1 MPHVTTHILIPLV
14 IAELFRDY
22 SAKKKFPLHYVL
34 IAGIA
39 GIIPDLDIPISWLL
53 NAFGA
58 AINTDVFHRTIT
70 HTLLFLAAFLLLALI
85 SSKTR
90 IKFLSKHKLT
100 LAGIFLAIS
109 FGVFAHL
116 IVDATIDGSIMPFYP
131 FSNFSLGINL
141 IGTIS
146 LGLKETILSGID
158 AIILIAWLIHEEIRH
173 KISRFY

>member
-1 MPHVTTHILIPLV
+1 MPHITTHILIPLV
-14 IAELFRDY
+14 IAEIFRDY

-39 GIIPDLDIPISWLL
+39 GIFPDLDIPVSWLL

-58 AINTDVFHRTIT
+58 AVNTGVFHRTVT
-70 HTLLFLAAFLLLALI
+70 HTFLFLAFFLLLALI
-85 SSKTR
+85 FSKTK

-116 IVDATIDGSIMPFYP
+116 VLDATIDGSIMPFYP

-141 IGTIS
+141 IGAIS
-146 LGLKETILSGID
+146 LELRETLLSGID
-158 AIILIAWLIHEEIRH
+158 GIILIAWLIHEEIRH